1 MSPHR
6 VATAIKFATTGERPQ
21 VRPSRRNKNY
31 AGKPAKHIVIA
42 DDVSRLKAEKMTM
55 PKIIEWL
62 TEHRGTDVSVATVR
76 RAWHYAN
83 LEAVK
88 QAVEKRSAPAERNR
102 YSHLPAEKIDRIK
115 QMLTDGHQVTEIAEV
130 AGFGKSTVYRIRR
143 GL

>member
-1 MSPHR
+1 M
-6 VATAIKFATTGERPQ
+6 
-21 VRPSRRNKNY
+21 
-31 AGKPAKHIVIA
+31 IA